1 LILKNHAQGGTPQK
15 HPSILGFGNE
25 RPSRYRTDHT
35 NKFPPSHARLQVS
48 GQHCNIRLNVGE
60 VAEVLMHFLKELSE
74 ATSAKVAQ
82 LRRRLSRPL
91 RA

>member
-35 NKFPPSHARLQVS
+35 NKFPP
-48 GQHCNIRLNVGE
+48 
-60 VAEVLMHFLKELSE
+60 F
-74 ATSAKVAQ
+74 
-82 LRRRLSRPL
+82 
-91 RA
+91 